1 MDCKMITEFY
11 DRTATFKEAFT
22 SQGHFT
28 SLLVRG
34 WLVGDQVEKLPLA
47 AVTVV
52 FSAGP

>member
-1 MDCKMITEFY
+1 MITEFY
-11 DRTATFKEAFT
+11 DKTAAFKEAST

-28 SLLVRG
+28 SLLARS
-34 WLVGDQVEKLPLA
+34 WLVGDQVEKPPLA

>member
-1 MDCKMITEFY
+1 MITEFY
-11 DRTATFKEAFT
+11 DRTAAFREAFT

-47 AVTVV
+47 AVTAV